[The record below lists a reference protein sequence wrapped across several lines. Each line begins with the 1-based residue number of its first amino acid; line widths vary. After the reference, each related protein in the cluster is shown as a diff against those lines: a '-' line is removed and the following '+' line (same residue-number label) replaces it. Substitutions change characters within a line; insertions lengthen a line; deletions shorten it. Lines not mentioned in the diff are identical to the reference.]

1 MLAVPLHNHIALP
14 RELTMRTLIG
24 LVATLLFA
32 GSVLAQQQPYANLQT
47 RSIKTLS
54 DQQIADLNAG
64 RGMGLAL
71 AAELNGYPG
80 PIHAIELAG
89 ELHLSPEQITKL
101 RALFEAM
108 KAEAIPL
115 GASLISQERELN
127 NAFAN
132 RTITLANFHAKDRH
146 HARRTTSGAFEISPF
161 DGRNTHSRA
170 SNPIQRTAWIQSR
183 RRPHAAPSSNASV
196 TAGLQ
201 PDANVRFVPI
211 ADIAAMFRRASN
223 WSSCGATLLSA

>member
-1 MLAVPLHNHIALP
+1 MSI
-14 RELTMRTLIG
+14 LIG

-32 GSVLAQQQPYANLQT
+32 GSVVAQQQPYANLQT

-132 RTITLANFHAKDRH
+132 RTITLANLE
-146 HARRTTSGAFEISPF
+146 TTTQTIGTTQGAL
-161 DGRNTHSRA
+161 RA
-170 SNPIQRTAWIQSR
+170 AHLKYHLSTVAILTPEQ
-183 RRPHAAPSSNASV
+183 V
-196 TAGLQ
+196 TRYNELRGYKAEEGPQ